1 MKYVYLIQ
9 SLEDSYYKIGVS
21 VHPKQRLKELQ
32 TGNSSPLVL
41 IETYQSEFAHKI
53 ERTLQR
59 RYSHLKKEGEWFE
72 MSISNE
78 VSFLQECRVI
88 DETLKML
95 KKNNN
100 VFI

>member
-1 MKYVYLIQ
+1 MKHVYLIQ
-9 SLEDSYYKIGVS
+9 SLENSYYKIGVS
-21 VHPKQRLKELQ
+21 VHPEKRVRELQ
-32 TGNSSPLVL
+32 TGNSSPLRL
-41 IETYQSEFAHKI
+41 IETYQSEFANKI
-53 ERTLQR
+53 EKTLQR

-88 DETLKML
+88 DESLKIL
-95 KKNNN
+95 KKNDN